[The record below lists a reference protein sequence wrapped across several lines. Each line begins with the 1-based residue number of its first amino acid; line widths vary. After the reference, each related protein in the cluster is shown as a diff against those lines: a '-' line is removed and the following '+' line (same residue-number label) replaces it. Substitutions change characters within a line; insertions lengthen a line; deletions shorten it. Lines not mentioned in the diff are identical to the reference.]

1 MIVLA
6 RLAAILFVFLALADP
21 AIAQSRR
28 SADTSRAQSEAEA
41 EIRDR
46 INAWTI
52 GLAGGRQEGQLQH
65 ARYCCRLFRTV
76 DLQPPRNQ
84 HREDV
89 HPASG
94 GAGADEAR

>member
-6 RLAAILFVFLALADP
+6 RLATILFVFLALADP

-28 SADTSRAQSEAEA
+28 SADTSRAQSDAEA

-52 GLAGGRQEGQLQH
+52 GLAGG
-65 ARYCCRLFRTV
+65 LF
-76 DLQPPRNQ
+76 
-84 HREDV
+84 
-89 HPASG
+89 PANATALAAAVLS
-94 GAGADEAR
+94 